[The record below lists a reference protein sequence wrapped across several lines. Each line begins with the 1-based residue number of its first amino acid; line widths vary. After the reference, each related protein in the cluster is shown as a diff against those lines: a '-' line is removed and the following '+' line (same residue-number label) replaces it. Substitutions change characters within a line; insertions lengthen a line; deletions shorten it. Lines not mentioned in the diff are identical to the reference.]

1 MKTSQILSPMACLK
15 HLICLAIITTG
26 VWKTHA
32 QGYLSVSSTTDGN
45 GLFSYTFDLGSSGY
59 VWGVSSGGV
68 SIQVYGVE
76 NVISPS
82 GWSATIGTNDLIIW
96 RPIDGTAYLGQPP
109 VTFSVQSIYSGV
121 VNYDQTAPLSP
132 YQKGAVIGAVFTA
145 SDHQY
150 EGGGY
155 ENFSFLGP
163 APVPEPTT
171 LTLLGLAGCMFVVF
185 VKRSSLRKIFSW
197 FSFKFAARQMN

>member
-1 MKTSQILSPMACLK
+1 MLSPMACLR
-15 HLICLAIITTG
+15 HLVCVAIITAG
-26 VWKTHA
+26 IWKAQA

-68 SIQVYGVE
+68 SIQVYGIE
-76 NVISPS
+76 NVISPN
-82 GWSATIGTNDLIIW
+82 GWSATIGTNNLITW

-121 VNYDQTAPLSP
+121 VNYNQTAPSSP
-132 YQKGAVIGAVFTA
+132 YQEGTVLGAVYTA
-145 SDHQY
+145 SDHQNQ
-150 EGGGY
+150 GGGY

-163 APVPEPTT
+163 EPVPEPAT
-171 LTLLGLAGCMFVVF
+171 LTLLSLAGCMFVVF
-185 VKRSSLRKIFSW
+185 VKRSLLRKMFS
-197 FSFKFAARQMN
+197 